1 MQLLRVLPEYS
12 WTTIRLLA
20 AFPDSLDASTCYLR
34 TMPPSPLSIA
44 DKMRGKCHEC
54 RQAKGRDTPS
64 GATSLQPTLKIE

>member
-34 TMPPSPLSIA
+34 TMPPGPPPSPSQT
-44 DKMRGKCHEC
+44 KCGENVTN
-54 RQAKGRDTPS
+54 AGRLRAGTLLPARRPS
-64 GATSLQPTLKIE
+64 SQL